1 MKKLITLSLATTTIL
16 LAGAPTISDVVH
28 ETTPPKEVVPKTES
42 LIQIGGAEKYAP
54 AMVDDKSG
62 RTVFVKAFKITGAL
76 HMDVNKLQEKL
87 LSYANKELT
96 FTQLQ
101 EAASII
107 TKAYREAGY
116 FVARAYIPVQN
127 MQEEIVEIAI
137 IEGNYGEFR
146 LHNTSLVKD
155 SIVQGMLDDIKDANI
170 VSTNTLERAM
180 LIIND
185 TPGAKVTQADVMPG
199 KAVGTSDFAI
209 KTEATPRYDG
219 FIIGDNYGSRY
230 TGYNRL
236 MVGLNLNSLA
246 GIGDKL
252 NVVGMLSNGAD
263 LKYGRIA
270 YSVPLMPNGL
280 RGELSYADTQYSL
293 TGKYANLDAYG
304 TARTVEGSLT
314 YPFIRTRHET
324 LNLTSSLDIK
334 KLNDH
339 QNGAV
344 ISDKDATVFSL
355 GAKHTKDYKFFG
367 LDAKTDSVL
376 TLTCGN
382 LKFNDVTSRATDTA
396 GANTQ
401 GRYNK
406 ISGNVEGNIAFNQ
419 TNSLSTNLQF
429 QKALGHK
436 NLDGS
441 EDFILGGSNGV
452 KVYPISEL
460 SAEDGILL
468 NTELFQTLPT
478 MVGITQKA
486 GVFYDIGKVY
496 MADSS
501 KVTTFQS
508 RLLQD
513 IGVGYYASY
522 KSLFAKVQ
530 LAYVV
535 GGGTITSEPSYSNKL
550 LVQAGW
556 SF

>member
-1 MKKLITLSLATTTIL
+1 
-16 LAGAPTISDVVH
+16 
-28 ETTPPKEVVPKTES
+28 
-42 LIQIGGAEKYAP
+42 
-54 AMVDDKSG
+54 
-62 RTVFVKAFKITGAL
+62 
-76 HMDVNKLQEKL
+76 
-87 LSYANKELT
+87 
-96 FTQLQ
+96 
-101 EAASII
+101 
-107 TKAYREAGY
+107 
-116 FVARAYIPVQN
+116 
-127 MQEEIVEIAI
+127 
-137 IEGNYGEFR
+137 
-146 LHNTSLVKD
+146 
-155 SIVQGMLDDIKDANI
+155 
-170 VSTNTLERAM
+170 
-180 LIIND
+180 
-185 TPGAKVTQADVMPG
+185 
-199 KAVGTSDFAI
+199 
-209 KTEATPRYDG
+209 
-219 FIIGDNYGSRY
+219 
-230 TGYNRL
+230 
-236 MVGLNLNSLA
+236 
-246 GIGDKL
+246 
-252 NVVGMLSNGAD
+252 
-263 LKYGRIA
+263 
-270 YSVPLMPNGL
+270 MPNGL

-293 TGKYANLDAYG
+293 TDKYANLDAYG

-530 LAYVV
+530 LAHVV